1 MSILSPLPSET
12 LPAKWVGGAG
22 YPEVE
27 QVIAE
32 ITSSWS
38 VSPEAA
44 RAVAHMVVGE
54 RRTRVLEFG
63 AGGSSRVFAAALER
77 IGGGRLTSVEEAPQ
91 WSAQAWRHVEASP
104 NVDALL
110 IPASLRLAPDRA
122 GVYFAY
128 RQLEEIAAR
137 GPYDFV
143 FVDAPA
149 GPYGRDGALHAAFD
163 ALAPGA
169 LVVLDDAR
177 RAREQRTVRRWLL
190 AYPEL
195 RLVANDL
202 SVGRGLAVLE
212 KTPEPRRA
220 DSAAGASA
228 TIWLTALYDMLRS
241 PRGIHRHRRRKRRAE
256 RATRR

>member
-1 MSILSPLPSET
+1 MSILSALPSEP
-12 LPAKWVGGAG
+12 LPAKWRDGAD
-22 YPEVE
+22 YPEVD
-27 QVIAE
+27 QVIRE

-44 RAVAHMVVGE
+44 RAVAHMVVTE
-54 RRTRVLEFG
+54 RRTGVLEFG

-77 IGGGRLTSVEEAPQ
+77 IGGGRLTSLEEAPQ

-104 NVDALL
+104 HVDAKL
-110 IPASLRLAPDRA
+110 IPASVRLTADRG
-122 GVYFAY
+122 GVYFGY
-128 RQLEEIAAR
+128 RQLEEVLAR

-143 FVDAPA
+143 FIDAPA
-149 GPYGRDGALHAAFD
+149 GPYGRDGALRAAFE

-169 LVVLDDAR
+169 LIVLDDAR

-195 RLVANDL
+195 RLVANDP
-202 SVGRGLAVLE
+202 SIGRGLAVLE
-212 KTPEPRRA
+212 KMSEPQHRIA
-220 DSAAGASA
+220 GVGASS

-241 PRGIHRHRRRKRRAE
+241 PRGIHRHRRRKKRAE
-256 RATRR
+256 RASRK